1 MKRVLIIEDEYDE
14 VKNAFE
20 YVKDIYYSGE
30 MELTNVIK
38 SQDIP
43 FQNLER
49 YDVIFLDITLAKR
62 SKMDGYGILK
72 KIEQEKILYN
82 KLVIMTGNN
91 KISYVLKEREI
102 LGEYEILAKPLDF
115 KELKLIIEG

>member
-72 KIEQEKILYN
+72 KIEQEKISYN

-115 KELKLIIEG
+115 KELKLILEG

>member
-72 KIEQEKILYN
+72 KIEQENILYN

-115 KELKLIIEG
+115 KELKLILEG

>member
-20 YVKDIYYSGE
+20 YVKDIFYSGE

-72 KIEQEKILYN
+72 KIEQENISYN

-115 KELKLIIEG
+115 KELKLIIDG

>member
-72 KIEQEKILYN
+72 KIEQEKISYN

-91 KISYVLKEREI
+91 KISDVLKEREI

-115 KELKLIIEG
+115 KELKLILEG

>member
-72 KIEQEKILYN
+72 KIEQENILYN

>member
-72 KIEQEKILYN
+72 KIEQENISYN

-115 KELKLIIEG
+115 KELKLIIDG

>member
-72 KIEQEKILYN
+72 KIEQENISYN